1 MANRLYQQ
9 FSFGLVKYPV
19 VLHGKAD
26 IGASGATSNLV
37 GAGVSSLTRLAA
49 GVYALKLEDNY
60 NRFYNLQ
67 VRFESPVTGS
77 DITAGS
83 FVSGTLYEITAL
95 GNTDFTA
102 VGLPAGVPA
111 AVGVSF
117 VATGAGSG
125 TGTVKAV
132 GTSGIYG
139 VEVVGNPQL
148 MDQSVPQGAYVYFKT
163 INASGVNT
171 DPASGSI
178 LFFTVT
184 FRNSSVKDKG
194 EP

>member
-19 VLHGKAD
+19 VLHGRAD

-37 GAGVSSLTRLAA
+37 GAGVSSLTRLAQ

-67 VRFESPVTGS
+67 VRFEAPVTGS
-77 DITAGS
+77 DVTAGS
-83 FVSGTLYEITAL
+83 FVVGTLYEITAL
-95 GNTDFTA
+95 GDTNFA
-102 VGLPAGVPA
+102 AIGLPAGVTP

-117 VATGAGSG
+117 VATGVGAG
-125 TGTVKAV
+125 TGTAKAV
-132 GTSGIYG
+132 GVSGIYG

-148 MDQSVPQGAYVYFKT
+148 MDAPSPQGAYIYFKT
-163 INASGVNT
+163 LNASGAAT
-171 DPASGSI
+171 DPASGSVM
-178 LFFTVT
+178 FFTVV

-194 EP
+194 E

>member
-26 IGASGATSNLV
+26 IGASGAASNLV

-83 FVSGTLYEITAL
+83 FVVGTVYEITAL
-95 GNTDFTA
+95 GNTDFSA
-102 VGLPAGVPA
+102 IGLPAGVTA

-117 VATGAGSG
+117 VATGVGSG
-125 TGTVKAV
+125 TGTAKAV
-132 GTSGIYG
+132 GVSGIYG
-139 VEVVGNPQL
+139 VEVIGNPQL
-148 MDQSVPQGAYVYFKT
+148 MDSPSPQGAYVYFKT
-163 INASGVNT
+163 VNASGVNT
-171 DPASGSI
+171 DPASGSVM
-178 LFFTVT
+178 FFTVV
-184 FRNSSVKDKG
+184 FRNSSVTDKG
-194 EP
+194 E

>member
-67 VRFESPVTGS
+67 VSFESPLTGA

-83 FVSGTLYEITAL
+83 FVVGTLYEITAL
-95 GNTDFTA
+95 GTTDWTLI
-102 VGLPAGVPA
+102 GLPAGLTP

-117 VATGAGSG
+117 VATGVGSG
-125 TGTVKAV
+125 TGTVKAF
-132 GTSGIYG
+132 GTAGIFS
-139 VEVVGNPQL
+139 VQLVGNPQV
-148 MDQSVPQGAYVYFKT
+148 MDAPSPQGAYVYFRT
-163 INASGVNT
+163 MNASNVNT
-171 DPASGSI
+171 DPTSGSV
-178 LFFTVT
+178 LYFTVT

-194 EP
+194 E

>member
-77 DITAGS
+77 DVTAGS
-83 FVSGTLYEITAL
+83 FVTGTVYEITAI
-95 GNTDFTA
+95 GNTDWTA
-102 VGLPAGVPA
+102 IGLPVGVTA
-111 AVGVSF
+111 AAGVSF

-125 TGTVKAV
+125 TGTAKAV
-132 GTSGIYG
+132 GVSGIYG
-139 VEVVGNPQL
+139 IEVVGNPQL
-148 MDQSVPQGAYVYFKT
+148 MDAPSPQGGYLYFKT
-163 INASGVNT
+163 VNASGVNT
-171 DPASGSI
+171 DPASGSVM
-178 LFFTVT
+178 FFTVVY
-184 FRNSSVKDKG
+184 RNSSIKDKG
-194 EP
+194 E

>member
-37 GAGVSSLTRLAA
+37 GAGVSSLTRLAQ

-60 NRFYNLQ
+60 NRFYNLD
-67 VRFESPVTGS
+67 VRFSSVPTGS

-83 FVSGTLYEITAL
+83 FVVGTLYSITDV
-95 GNTDFTA
+95 GTTDWTL
-102 VGLPAGVPA
+102 VGLPVGVTP

-117 VATGAGSG
+117 VATDIGSG
-125 TGTVKAV
+125 TGTVKIV
-132 GTSGIYG
+132 GTAGIFSVQLAG
-139 VEVVGNPQL
+139 DPQL
-148 MDQSVPQGAYVYFKT
+148 MNAPSPQGAYVYFRT
-163 INASGVNT
+163 MNTSNVNV
-171 DPASGSI
+171 DPTPGAV
-178 LFFTVT
+178 LYFTVT
-184 FRNSSVKDKG
+184 LRNSSVKDKG
-194 EP
+194 E